1 MKKEVH
7 AGAKSKGS
15 EKSNLRYELDFRN
28 RELFV
33 KTMLISE
40 KNNVL
45 NKIKEELSTLK
56 AHASEEGTN
65 KIRQMIHTIDQ
76 SINQDERL
84 KSFIVSFERIHPQ
97 FFEKLSLEY
106 PALSQNE
113 LKHCAYIRMNL
124 SNKEVANMLH
134 ISPKSVEMARY
145 RIKKKL
151 DLNARGSLIQFLNK
165 F

>member
-45 NKIKEELSTLK
+45 NKIKEELSSLK
-56 AHASEEGTN
+56 AYASEEGTH
-65 KIRQMIHTIDQ
+65 KIRQLIHTIDQ

-84 KSFIVSFERIHPQ
+84 KKLYR
-97 FFEKLSLEY
+97 FFRTNPS
-106 PALSQNE
+106 
-113 LKHCAYIRMNL
+113 
-124 SNKEVANMLH
+124 
-134 ISPKSVEMARY
+134 SVFR
-145 RIKKKL
+145 KTQ
-151 DLNARGSLIQFLNK
+151 S
-165 F
+165 